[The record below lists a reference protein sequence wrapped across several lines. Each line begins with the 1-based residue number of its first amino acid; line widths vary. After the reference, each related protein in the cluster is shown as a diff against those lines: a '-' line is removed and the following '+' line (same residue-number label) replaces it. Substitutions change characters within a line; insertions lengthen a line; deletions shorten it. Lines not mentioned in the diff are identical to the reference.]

1 MFFGDSQQNN
11 FWFLKISQTSKWVG
25 KKTSSTPERKNME
38 TKNWWF
44 GNVSPSPRGIFRFH
58 VSQQFFG
65 TIFSVWQDPGSPLHL
80 GTPSS
85 KSTRPTSQQ
94 VGLQKSWKLEKM
106 HLGVPKGTYA
116 VHIQD
121 IRSMHVSSIPDGHRW
136 APAKKPER
144 PFELEPIE
152 GYGPIP
158 SFDRIPGMILKSLLK
173 SDLLVAIIFSKKK
186 LKAEKEDG
194 EWGDSRCTR
203 HTHHREFPGVWYLCD
218 AEQSPRCLW
227 LLEHHEL
234 GKQGLGERWF
244 FVSVFFDEVR
254 FLLGGVG
261 VAFFMILRMFLWT
274 FEEVWSNP
282 NQIRSNGFRSQ

>member
-1 MFFGDSQQNN
+1 MFFGDSQPNN

-25 KKTSSTPERKNME
+25 TKTSSTPERKNME

-65 TIFSVWQDPGSPLHL
+65 TIFSVWQHPGSPLHL

-94 VGLQKSWKLEKM
+94 VGLRKSWKLEKM

-136 APAKKPER
+136 APAKKPEK

-173 SDLLVAIIFSKKK
+173 SDLLCDNFSKKK
-186 LKAEKEDG
+186 VKGPKKKTVNG
-194 EWGDSRCTR
+194 VIHGCTR

-234 GKQGLGERWF
+234 GKQGLGEGCF
-244 FVSVFFDEVR
+244 FVSVFFWWGEIS
-254 FLLGGVG
+254 FGGCGSCV
-261 VAFFMILRMFLWT
+261 FDD
-274 FEEVWSNP
+274 FEDVFVNFW
-282 NQIRSNGFRSQ
+282 RSMK